1 MKKHIVKIIAL
12 GTVAIV
18 CGLANHSL
26 AQTNAPLASK
36 LLDQAKASGD
46 AQLPV
51 IATELTGKLQSFG
64 ASLGANPVLKAKVD
78 DVLKNFTGGKDSAAL
93 ISALKLATAAKFTPE
108 QSGLAKQV
116 GNLASAYTVQ
126 KNFASLEGS
135 QSDVTTIVSSL
146 RKGELTTM
154 VPALQKVGKN
164 AALSPG
170 QKELFGTL
178 MDNYAPGLRKAA
190 NTLRNV
196 NIPGR

>member
-18 CGLANHSL
+18 CGLASPSL
-26 AQTNAPLASK
+26 AQTNAPMSSK